1 MMTPP
6 APPASAALPTRP
18 PIAVQTRL
26 PTAAPTS
33 QLLQTE
39 LRPRAALGGGGR
51 PQYGLATAPSDENP
65 RGRGFLTVYTI
76 VERGPERRHWLR
88 IGIAFVNRDGSLN
101 VRLDAIPANGQL
113 HIREAPLRDESTPS
127 PPTSTS
133 GLPGD

>member
-6 APPASAALPTRP
+6 AAPAPAALPTRP
-18 PIAVQTRL
+18 PAPPRI
-26 PTAAPTS
+26 PAPTS
-33 QLLQTE
+33 RMTQTE
-39 LRPRAALGGGGR
+39 IRPPAVLGGGSR
-51 PQYGLATAPSDENP
+51 PQYGFASAPSDENP

-76 VERGPERRHWLR
+76 VDRGPERRHWLR

-127 PPTSTS
+127 PPSS
-133 GLPGD
+133 GSSSAPD